1 MKQQPKLVGEMAFEI
16 TVVSNTPLTPIEEMD
31 EVVLTFLTQIGY
43 LPKGYDPK
51 TGTTDV
57 LESVPYRLFAD
68 CFLGH
73 PEKGWFVEDL
83 ATELETT
90 KPTIYRHIN
99 KLKDMDIL
107 EDIYVED
114 EEGQR
119 KKAYRI
125 RYGNL
130 SKAWNFVE
138 AHLEVAVEN
147 YRKTVDHLQNLMEK
161 KRKTR
166 RK

>member
-1 MKQQPKLVGEMAFEI
+1 VALQ
-16 TVVSNTPLTPIEEMD
+16 
-31 EVVLTFLTQIGY
+31 FLTQIGY

-57 LESVPYRLFAD
+57 KKSVPFQLFFE

-73 PEKGWFVEDL
+73 PERGWLVEEL
-83 ATELETT
+83 AHKLRTT

-99 KLKDMDIL
+99 KLKDLDLL
-107 EDIYVED
+107 EEMHVEK
-114 EEGQR
+114 EEGR
-119 KKAYRI
+119 SYKAYRI
-125 RYGNL
+125 RYGDL

-147 YRKTVDHLQNLMEK
+147 YRKTVDHLNNLAT
-161 KRKTR
+161 KRK

>member
-1 MKQQPKLVGEMAFEI
+1 MKQQPKLVNVMAFEI
-16 TVVSNTPLTPIEEMD
+16 TVVSNTPLTPIED
-31 EVVLTFLTQIGY
+31 LNEVALAFLMQIGY
-43 LPKGYDPK
+43 IPKGYDPK
-51 TGTTDV
+51 TGTTEV
-57 LESVPYRLFAD
+57 LESVPYRLFTE
-68 CFLGH
+68 CFLGY
-73 PEKGWFVEDL
+73 PEKGWLVEEL
-83 ATELETT
+83 AVELSTT

-99 KLKDMDIL
+99 KLKDMDVL
-107 EDIYVED
+107 EEIHIED
-114 EEGQR
+114 SEGQR

-147 YRKTVDHLQNLMEK
+147 YRKTVDHLQGLSEK
-161 KRKTR
+161 KRK

>member
-1 MKQQPKLVGEMAFEI
+1 MAFEI
-16 TVVSNTPLTPIEEMD
+16 TVVSNTPLTPIQD
-31 EVVLTFLTQIGY
+31 KNEVVLTFLTQIGY

-51 TGTTDV
+51 TEAKNIF
-57 LESVPYRLFAD
+57 ESVPYRLFTD
-68 CFLGH
+68 CFLGY
-73 PEKGWFVEDL
+73 PEKGWLVDDL

-107 EDIYVED
+107 EEIYIDD

-147 YRKTVDHLQNLMEK
+147 YRKTVDHLQNLMERSK
-161 KRKTR
+161 KPR

>member
-1 MKQQPKLVGEMAFEI
+1 MGFEI
-16 TVVSNTPLTPIEEMD
+16 TVVSNTPLTPIDDMD
-31 EVVLTFLTQIGY
+31 EVTLMFLTQIGY

-57 LESVPYRLFAD
+57 LKSVPYRLFAE
-68 CFLGH
+68 CFLSH
-73 PEKGWFVEDL
+73 PEKGWLVEDL
-83 ATELETT
+83 ATVLKTT
-90 KPTIYRHIN
+90 KPTIYRHLN
-99 KLKDMDIL
+99 KLKEMDIL
-107 EDIYVED
+107 EELHVEAP
-114 EEGQR
+114 GGHR

-147 YRKTVDHLQNLMEK
+147 YRLTVEHLQNLMEK
-161 KRKTR
+161 KRKQK

>member
-1 MKQQPKLVGEMAFEI
+1 MAFEI
-16 TVVSNTPLTPIEEMD
+16 TVVSNTPLTPID
-31 EVVLTFLTQIGY
+31 DLKEVTLTFLTQIGY

-57 LESVPYRLFAD
+57 LKSVPYRLFAD

-73 PEKGWFVEDL
+73 PEKGWLVEEL
-83 ATELETT
+83 ANELETT

-107 EDIYVED
+107 EEIYVD
-114 EEGQR
+114 DEGQR
-119 KKAYRI
+119 RKAYRL

-147 YRKTVDHLQNLMEK
+147 YRKTVEHLQKLTEN
-161 KRKTR
+161 KRKR
-166 RK
+166 

>member
-1 MKQQPKLVGEMAFEI
+1 MAFEI
-16 TVVSNTPLTPIEEMD
+16 TVVSNTPLTPLEDKD
-31 EVVLTFLTQIGY
+31 EVALTFLTQIGY

-57 LESVPYRLFAD
+57 LKSVPYRLFTE

-73 PEKGWFVEDL
+73 PDKGWLVEEL
-83 ATELETT
+83 ANELKTT

-99 KLKDMDIL
+99 KLKGLDLL
-107 EDIYVED
+107 EELYVERG
-114 EEGQR
+114 EGQS

-125 RYGNL
+125 RYSNL

-138 AHLEVAVEN
+138 AHLEVAIEN
-147 YRKTVDHLQNLMEK
+147 YRKTVDHLQRIVEK
-161 KRKTR
+161 ERKRK
-166 RK
+166 

>member
-1 MKQQPKLVGEMAFEI
+1 MAFEI
-16 TVVSNTPLTPIEEMD
+16 SVVSNTPLTPIED
-31 EVVLTFLTQIGY
+31 VNEVALAFLTHIGY

-57 LESVPYRLFAD
+57 LESVPYRLFAE

-73 PEKGWFVEDL
+73 PEKGWLVEEL

-99 KLKDMDIL
+99 KLKDMDVL
-107 EDIYVED
+107 EEIYVEKG
-114 EEGQR
+114 EEGAR

-138 AHLEVAVEN
+138 AHLEVAIEN
-147 YRKTVDHLQNLMEK
+147 YRKTVDHLQNLVEK
-161 KRKTR
+161 KRKRHRT
-166 RK
+166 

>member
-1 MKQQPKLVGEMAFEI
+1 MKQQPKQVNVMAFEI
-16 TVVSNTPLTPIEEMD
+16 TVVSNTPLTPIED
-31 EVVLTFLTQIGY
+31 LNDVALAFLTQIGY
-43 LPKGYDPK
+43 IPKGYDPK

-57 LESVPYRLFAD
+57 LKSVPYRLFTE

-73 PEKGWFVEDL
+73 PEKGWLVEEL
-83 ATELETT
+83 AVELSTT

-99 KLKDMDIL
+99 KLKDMDVL
-107 EDIYVED
+107 EEIHIED
-114 EEGQR
+114 SEGQR

-125 RYGNL
+125 RYGDL

-147 YRKTVDHLQNLMEK
+147 YRKTVDHLQHLSEK
-161 KRKTR
+161 KRK

>member
-1 MKQQPKLVGEMAFEI
+1 MSFEI
-16 TVVSNTPLTPIEEMD
+16 TVVSNTPLTPLSDVD
-31 EVVLTFLTQIGY
+31 EVALTFLTQIGY

-57 LESVPYRLFAD
+57 LESVPYRLFTA
-68 CFLGH
+68 CFLER
-73 PEKGWFVEDL
+73 PDKGWIVDEL
-83 ATELETT
+83 ASELGTT

-99 KLKDMDIL
+99 KLKDLDLL
-107 EDIYVED
+107 EEIHVDVGG
-114 EEGQR
+114 GQT

-125 RYGNL
+125 RYSNL

-147 YRKTVDHLQNLMEK
+147 YRKTVDHLQELAEK
-161 KRKTR
+161 RRSRK
-166 RK
+166 

>member
-1 MKQQPKLVGEMAFEI
+1 MAFEI
-16 TVVSNTPLTPIEEMD
+16 TVVSNTPLTPISDVEEVALM
-31 EVVLTFLTQIGY
+31 FFSQIGY

-57 LESVPYRLFAD
+57 RKSVPFLLFFN

-73 PEKGWFVEDL
+73 PERGWLVEEL
-83 ATELETT
+83 ADELKTT

-99 KLKDMDIL
+99 KLKDLDLL
-107 EDIYVED
+107 EEIHVEK
-114 EEGQR
+114 EEGR
-119 KKAYRI
+119 SYKAYRI

-138 AHLEVAVEN
+138 AHLEVAMEN
-147 YRKTVDHLQNLMEK
+147 YRKTADHLQDLLER
-161 KRKTR
+161 KRKEK

>member
-1 MKQQPKLVGEMAFEI
+1 MAFEI
-16 TVVSNTPLTPIEEMD
+16 TVVSNTPLTPIDDMH
-31 EVVLTFLTQIGY
+31 EVTLTFLTQIGY

-57 LESVPYRLFAD
+57 LKSVPYRLFAE

-73 PEKGWFVEDL
+73 PEKGWLVEEL

-107 EDIYVED
+107 EEIYVD
-114 EEGQR
+114 DEGQR
-119 KKAYRI
+119 RKAYRI

-147 YRKTVDHLQNLMEK
+147 YRKTVEHLQKLIEK
-161 KRKTR
+161 KRR
-166 RK
+166 R

>member
-1 MKQQPKLVGEMAFEI
+1 MKQQPKLGDTMTFEI
-16 TVVSNTPLTPIEEMD
+16 TVVSNTPLTPIEDMD

-57 LESVPYRLFAD
+57 RKSVPYRLFTE

-73 PEKGWFVEDL
+73 PEKGWLVEEL
-83 ATELETT
+83 ATELKTT

-99 KLKDMDIL
+99 KLKDLDIL
-107 EDIYVED
+107 EDIHVER
-114 EEGQR
+114 EGPGQS
-119 KKAYRI
+119 KKAFRI
-125 RYGNL
+125 RYSNL

-138 AHLEVAVEN
+138 AHLEVATEN
-147 YRKTVDHLQNLMEK
+147 YRKTVDHLQRLAEK
-161 KRKTR
+161 R
-166 RK
+166 RKGK

>member
-1 MKQQPKLVGEMAFEI
+1 MAFEI
-16 TVVSNTPLTPIEEMD
+16 TVVSNTPLTPIDDMK
-31 EVVLTFLTQIGY
+31 EVTLTFLTQIGY

-57 LESVPYRLFAD
+57 LKSVPYRLFAE

-73 PEKGWFVEDL
+73 PEKGWLVEEL
-83 ATELETT
+83 ANELETT

-107 EDIYVED
+107 EEIYVD
-114 EEGQR
+114 DEGQR
-119 KKAYRI
+119 RKAYRI

-147 YRKTVDHLQNLMEK
+147 YRKTVEHLQKLTEK
-161 KRKTR
+161 KRR
-166 RK
+166 R

>member
-1 MKQQPKLVGEMAFEI
+1 MAFEI
-16 TVVSNTPLTPIEEMD
+16 TVVSNTPLTPIED
-31 EVVLTFLTQIGY
+31 LNDVILTFLTQIGY

-51 TGTTDV
+51 TGTSDV
-57 LESVPYRLFAD
+57 LKSVPYRLFAD

-73 PEKGWFVEDL
+73 SEKGWLVEEL
-83 ATELETT
+83 ALELETT

-107 EDIYVED
+107 EEIYIED
-114 EEGQR
+114 EGHR

-125 RYGNL
+125 RYGDL

-147 YRKTVDHLQNLMEK
+147 YRKTVNHLQDLSEK
-161 KRKTR
+161 KKKSHRK
-166 RK
+166 

>member
-1 MKQQPKLVGEMAFEI
+1 MAFEI
-16 TVVSNTPLTPIEEMD
+16 TVVSNTPLTPLEDMD

-57 LESVPYRLFAD
+57 RESVPYRLFAE

-73 PEKGWFVEDL
+73 PDKGWLVEEL
-83 ATELETT
+83 ANELDTT

-99 KLKDMDIL
+99 KLKDLDIL
-107 EDIYVED
+107 EDIYIDTKDAGV
-114 EEGQR
+114 G

-125 RYGNL
+125 RYGSL

-138 AHLEVAVEN
+138 AHLEVAIEN
-147 YRKTVDHLQNLMEK
+147 YRETVDHLQNLVEK
-161 KRKTR
+161 KRK

>member
-1 MKQQPKLVGEMAFEI
+1 MKQQPKLGSIMTFEI

-57 LESVPYRLFAD
+57 LKSVPYRLFSE

-73 PEKGWFVEDL
+73 PEKGWLVEEL
-83 ATELETT
+83 ATELNTT

-99 KLKDMDIL
+99 KLKDLDIL
-107 EDIYVED
+107 EDIHIERG
-114 EEGQR
+114 ESSQS

-125 RYGNL
+125 RYSNL

-138 AHLEVAVEN
+138 AHLEVAIEN
-147 YRKTVDHLQNLMEK
+147 YRKTVDHLQNLAEE
-161 KRKTR
+161 KRKGR
-166 RK
+166 

>member
-1 MKQQPKLVGEMAFEI
+1 MAFEI
-16 TVVSNTPLTPIEEMD
+16 TVVSNTPLTPIDDMK
-31 EVVLTFLTQIGY
+31 EVTLTFLTQIGY

-57 LESVPYRLFAD
+57 LKSVPYRLFAE

-73 PEKGWFVEDL
+73 PEKGWLVEEL

-99 KLKDMDIL
+99 KLKDMDLL
-107 EDIYVED
+107 EEIYVD
-114 EEGQR
+114 DEGQR
-119 KKAYRI
+119 RKAYRI

-147 YRKTVDHLQNLMEK
+147 YRKTVEHLQKLTEK
-161 KRKTR
+161 KRR
-166 RK
+166 R

>member
-1 MKQQPKLVGEMAFEI
+1 MKQQPKLEGNMAFEI
-16 TVVSNTPLTPIEEMD
+16 TVVSNTPLTPIDDMK
-31 EVVLTFLTQIGY
+31 EVTLTFLTQIGY

-57 LESVPYRLFAD
+57 LKSVPYRLFAE

-73 PEKGWFVEDL
+73 PEKGWLVEEL

-107 EDIYVED
+107 EEIYVD
-114 EEGQR
+114 DEGQR
-119 KKAYRI
+119 RKAYRI

-147 YRKTVDHLQNLMEK
+147 YRKTVEHLQKLTEK
-161 KRKTR
+161 KRKR
-166 RK
+166 